1 MKHLKTILSVLALM
15 LAVSCTKSHVEGNGH
30 VSFALSS
37 DLEIADQTRSS
48 VSQYTALPASGDFI
62 LTLTDASAAVV
73 WTGKLSEWDSATLLP
88 AGNYEVSATYGALET
103 EGFDKPYFAGSASF
117 TIVDEQTTQVSVN
130 ARLANTVILVSCTDS
145 FKNYYKNYNFNLVR
159 NGQTIVS
166 FAKDETRAAFIDGYR
181 ISIEGTV
188 TGPSKTQSFTKDY
201 SNLKTA
207 TAYTI
212 VFDAS
217 NVGGSSIT
225 VSFNNNVETI
235 DLGDIELND

>member
-15 LAVSCTKSHVEGNGH
+15 LAVSCTKSQVEGNGY
-30 VSFALSS
+30 VSFELSN

-48 VSQYTALPASGDFI
+48 VSQYTALPASGDF
-62 LTLTDASAAVV
+62 TLAITDASSATV
-73 WTGKLSEWDSATLLP
+73 WAGKLSEWDSATLLP
-88 AGNYEVSATYGALET
+88 AGTYKVSAVYGSLET
-103 EGFDKPYFAGSASF
+103 EGFDKPYFTGTADF
-117 TIVDEQTTQVSVN
+117 TVTDEQTTAVTIKVS
-130 ARLANTVILVSCTDS
+130 LANTVILLSCTDS
-145 FKNYYKNYNFNLVR
+145 FRNYYQDYNFRLTR

-188 TGPSKTQSFTKDY
+188 TGPAKTQSFTKDY

-207 TAYTI
+207 TAYT
-212 VFDAS
+212 VLFDAS
-217 NVGGSSIT
+217 NVGGATIT
-225 VSFNNNVETI
+225 VSFDNTVETI

>member
-1 MKHLKTILSVLALM
+1 MKHLKTILSVLALV
-15 LAVSCTKSHVEGNGH
+15 LAVSCTKSQVEGNGH

-37 DLEIADQTRSS
+37 DLEIADQTKSS
-48 VSQYTALPASGDFI
+48 VSQFTALPASGDFV
-62 LTLTDASAAVV
+62 LTITDATNAIV

-88 AGNYEVSATYGALET
+88 VGNYEVSATYGALEN
-103 EGFDKPYFAGSASF
+103 EGFDKPYFTGSASF
-117 TIVDEQTTQVSVN
+117 TIVDEQTTKASVTV
-130 ARLANTVILVSCTDS
+130 RLANTVILVSCTDS
-145 FKNYYKNYNFNLVR
+145 FKKYYQDYSFNLVR

-181 ISIEGTV
+181 ISLEGTV
-188 TGPSKTQSFTKDY
+188 TGPAKTQTFTKEY

-217 NVGGSSIT
+217 NVGGATIT
-225 VSFNNNVETI
+225 ISFNNNVETI
-235 DLGDIELND
+235 NLGDIELND